1 MHVSRAR
8 EDNQQCIMLTLHF
21 PAHCQCISTLHCRIQ
36 DNKLRSLVP
45 PYDLCSLLRIST
57 MDFMPKSFQPPCDH
71 LYQITITI
79 HHQKFHHNPSS
90 KTCPNMDMPYSVFS
104 SCFTQNRV
112 GTHVLRL
119 VHRRNFLSN

>member
-1 MHVSRAR
+1 MHVSRVR

-79 HHQKFHHNPSS
+79 HHQEFHHSS
-90 KTCPNMDMPYSVFS
+90 SLPIIL
-104 SCFTQNRV
+104 FTTYLPEARIV
-112 GTHVLRL
+112 GFDITKSL
-119 VHRRNFLSN
+119 